1 MRPCLPSPK
10 HLGQAGRPGDGGGS
24 GPSARSRFGEERGDQ
39 SSFIPAAGDHGLWLW
54 RNVQSC
60 DRDVAPHRRE
70 VGDHGL
76 CPWGSI
82 FLMKRNI

>member
-1 MRPCLPSPK
+1 VSDSVLPIEKIKIKVAMRK
-10 HLGQAGRPGDGGGS
+10 GS
-24 GPSARSRFGEERGDQ
+24 RV
-39 SSFIPAAGDHGLWLW
+39 IPAAGDHSLWPW

-60 DRDVAPHRRE
+60 DRDVAPHGRE

-82 FLMKRNI
+82 DRRFPFSYIQPIQNKVLRKRELI